1 MAKEKETVGKR
12 LRTTDLIPRILCVFV
27 ALIVW
32 LYVMSNDSPDHE
44 RTFSGVSIAVENA
57 AILSSEK
64 NLTVIS
70 GHGNLADITITGKK
84 NDIVSYSL
92 EDIVASVDVSGIA
105 GPGRHQLSVSV
116 TTPEGS
122 MLRSVYPTSVEVYV
136 DEIATKTI
144 PVKVNISSVQYDQSI
159 TLGALTPDVSAVTI
173 SGPASVIHAAKEA
186 VVDLALGTV
195 TTSLSARGELQVV
208 TEDGVPVDNPYLS
221 ISQSSVGVNIPVY
234 VERELPITV
243 TTRYGYLNAEN
254 ADITVVPKT
263 IAVRADPKYLT
274 GVESLIVATLDE
286 TQLSDNTTRIV
297 SITLPEGLENV
308 SGNKTASISVKH
320 KGTVKKS
327 FAISQIELKNPN
339 ELAYTLIAD
348 TVNVTM
354 RVPSQIADTLVA
366 SDFVLVGELSYSDIR
381 GIVQVPLTVQVPEAY
396 ADTVYALGEY
406 TATVNIG
413 R

>member
-32 LYVMSNDSPDHE
+32 LYVMSNDGPDHE

-354 RVPSQIADTLVA
+354 RVPSQLADTLVA